1 MKKLFE
7 VKCSIEEKDVESLL
21 YSAADGSSYWCS
33 NELNYESPVKG
44 VVSGKKG
51 TDMYDHEGERNYTL
65 TLAHIKRGIAKLA
78 KSKEYAH
85 HWSDILRGDT
95 DQTTGDVFLQ
105 FCLFGKVK
113 YS

>member
-7 VKCSIEEKDVESLL
+7 VKCSIEEKDVENIL
-21 YSAADGSSYWCS
+21 YSAANGASYWCS
-33 NELNYESPVKG
+33 NELEFESVVKR
-44 VVSGKKG
+44 VLSGKGDTK
-51 TDMYDHEGERNYTL
+51 MYDHEGGRNYTL

-78 KSKEYAH
+78 KSKEYTH
-85 HWSDILRGDT
+85 HWLDIMKDNT
-95 DQTTGDVFLQ
+95 DNITGDVFLQ